1 MQDTVY
7 ASYMGAT
14 GNIPYNMTNDYM
26 FHYILQ
32 KNEKVLRGLIA
43 SLLHLEPR
51 QIKTV
56 EITNPINLNDNI
68 VDKEFILDI
77 SILMNDNTQIG
88 LEMQVVDEG
97 NWTDRSLSYLCRSF
111 DQLYRGQKY
120 DEALPV
126 IHIGFLDFTLF
137 PEAPEF
143 YATNMLMNL
152 KNHKIFSSKFK
163 LSVVDLKHI
172 ELATDEDKAFQIDY
186 WARLFKAKTWE
197 ELKMVA
203 EKNEYLDEAAR
214 SVYVANADEIVRQKC
229 LAREAAER
237 HERTVK
243 RDIKRMTKQ
252 IASLT
257 EENTALKG
265 DISTLKDDNAALKD
279 DNAALKDDNAALKD
293 DIASMEEDNARLR
306 ARVAELEARFPT

>member
-56 EITNPINLNDNI
+56 EITNPINLNDSI

-88 LEMQVVDEG
+88 LEMQVVNEG

-163 LSVVDLKHI
+163 LSVVDLNHI

-186 WARLFKAKTWE
+186 WARLFKAKT
-197 ELKMVA
+197 
-203 EKNEYLDEAAR
+203 
-214 SVYVANADEIVRQKC
+214 
-229 LAREAAER
+229 
-237 HERTVK
+237 
-243 RDIKRMTKQ
+243 
-252 IASLT
+252 
-257 EENTALKG
+257 
-265 DISTLKDDNAALKD
+265 
-279 DNAALKDDNAALKD
+279 
-293 DIASMEEDNARLR
+293 
-306 ARVAELEARFPT
+306 

>member
-88 LEMQVVDEG
+88 LEMQVSMRETGQTVLSRTCAVPLTSSIE
-97 NWTDRSLSYLCRSF
+97 DRSM
-111 DQLYRGQKY
+111 
-120 DEALPV
+120 
-126 IHIGFLDFTLF
+126 T
-137 PEAPEF
+137 
-143 YATNMLMNL
+143 
-152 KNHKIFSSKFK
+152 
-163 LSVVDLKHI
+163 
-172 ELATDEDKAFQIDY
+172 
-186 WARLFKAKTWE
+186 
-197 ELKMVA
+197 
-203 EKNEYLDEAAR
+203 
-214 SVYVANADEIVRQKC
+214 
-229 LAREAAER
+229 R
-237 HERTVK
+237 HC
-243 RDIKRMTKQ
+243 
-252 IASLT
+252 
-257 EENTALKG
+257 
-265 DISTLKDDNAALKD
+265 
-279 DNAALKDDNAALKD
+279 
-293 DIASMEEDNARLR
+293 
-306 ARVAELEARFPT
+306 P